1 MLRDAGFIEDGL
13 EKSERYDLYK
23 STKDI
28 NFDDSE
34 PLEKSAKSDLKKSG
48 FRMNRVGQKPQDLR
62 HELKFEMSASSDE
75 DNTPND
81 LDSFDLEA

>member
-1 MLRDAGFIEDGL
+1 MLRDAGFIEDGH
-13 EKSERYDLYK
+13 EKSERHDLYK
-23 STKDI
+23 SHKDI
-28 NFDDSE
+28 N
-34 PLEKSAKSDLKKSG
+34 LEKSAKTSG